1 MATNDQITF
10 KSMKRLLTTIITILI
25 FVSTQSNLR
34 GQTYEKVVLPGTSIS
49 IPQPEGFKLAT
60 DFPGLVHEGTST
72 TVMAMEKEGT
82 AFTTVAEAMNRD
94 YFNSQQLTLI
104 SKESIERNNHNGV
117 LFTCAFVV
125 DDVKFER
132 VIYVTGDHNKTKVI
146 IANYPEIAKHALES
160 MVKECVTK
168 AEF

>member
-1 MATNDQITF
+1 
-10 KSMKRLLTTIITILI
+10 MKRTFTTIITLV
-25 FVSTQSNLR
+25 FCLVFHQNLL
-34 GQTYEKVVLPGTSIS
+34 GQTYERVTLPGTTIS
-49 IPQPEGFKLAT
+49 IPQPDGFKLAS

-104 SKESIERNNHNGV
+104 SRESINRDNHNGV
-117 LFTCAFVV
+117 LFTCSFIV
-125 DDVKFER
+125 DEVKFER
-132 VIYVTGDHNKTKVI
+132 VIYVTGDHTKTKVI
-146 IANYPEIAKHALES
+146 IANYPEIAKQALES